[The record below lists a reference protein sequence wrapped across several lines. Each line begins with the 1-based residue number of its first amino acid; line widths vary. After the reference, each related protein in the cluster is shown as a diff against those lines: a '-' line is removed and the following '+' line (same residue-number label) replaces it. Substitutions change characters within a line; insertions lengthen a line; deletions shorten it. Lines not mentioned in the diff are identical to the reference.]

1 MVFFFKI
8 IVLKQF
14 LQQICQFWSKIW
26 RLTHYFVEKNENS
39 QNDPVQAEN
48 ESDGEQEDAEQE

>member
-1 MVFFFKI
+1 M
-8 IVLKQF
+8 
-14 LQQICQFWSKIW
+14 QQICQFWSKIW

-39 QNDPVQAEN
+39 QDDPVQAEN